1 MNLNK
6 ILLSNFILIFF
17 LVLSSHSLENKI
29 ILKIDQDIITSLDI
43 ENEKNY
49 LSALNPN
56 IKELDDKKIFEISK
70 NSLIREKI
78 KKIEISKNTNAA
90 KLDSNFLEKIIETRY
105 ISLGLKTKNEFI
117 DYLKKFDIEIGT
129 VIKKIEI
136 EALWNQIIFL
146 KFSKNININKEDLK
160 KNIESNIN
168 SNETRELFLKE
179 IVFNVQESSNLDKKY
194 NLIKKSILETGFEN
208 TASLHSISDTAK
220 TGGALGWVN
229 ENSLNPKINEAL
241 LGLDLKEYSKP
252 ITIPGGFLILQISEK
267 RVVKEK
273 IDIEIELKKII
284 NAETN
289 RQLNQ
294 FSNIYYNKVKQEISI
309 NEI

>member
-78 KKIEISKNTNAA
+78 KKIEISKNTNIV
-90 KLDSNFLEKIIETRY
+90 KLDTNFLEKIIETRY

-294 FSNIYYNKVKQEISI
+294 FSNIYYNKIKQEISI

>member
-6 ILLSNFILIFF
+6 ILLINFILIFS
-17 LVLSSHSLENKI
+17 LTLSSHSLENKI

-56 IKELDDKKIFEISK
+56 IKKLNDKKIFEISK

-78 KKIEISKNTNAA
+78 KKVEILKNTN
-90 KLDSNFLEKIIETRY
+90 KTELDTNFLEKIIETRY
-105 ISLGLKTKNEFI
+105 KSLGLKTKKEFI
-117 DYLKKFDIEIGT
+117 AYLKKFDIEIGT

-136 EALWNQIIFL
+136 EALWNQMVFL
-146 KFSKNININKEDLK
+146 KFSKNININKEDLRK
-160 KNIESNIN
+160 KIKLNNN
-168 SNETRELFLKE
+168 SNKKRELFLKE
-179 IVFNVQESSNLDKKY
+179 IVFNIQESSNLDKKY

-208 TASLHSISDTAK
+208 TASLYSISDTAK
-220 TGGALGWVN
+220 TGGTLGWFN
-229 ENSLNPKINEAL
+229 ENSLNSKIKEAL
-241 LGLDLKEYSKP
+241 LGLDLKQYSEP
-252 ITIPGGFLILQISEK
+252 ITVPGGFLILQISEK
-267 RVVKEK
+267 RAVKEK
-273 IDIEIELKKII
+273 LDIEVELKKMI

-294 FSNIYYNKVKQEISI
+294 FSNIYFNKVKQEISI

>member
-78 KKIEISKNTNAA
+78 KKIEISKNTNIA
-90 KLDSNFLEKIIETRY
+90 KLDTNFLEKIIETRY

-160 KNIESNIN
+160 KKIESNIN

-179 IVFNVQESSNLDKKY
+179 IVFNIQESSNLDKKY

-208 TASLHSISDTAK
+208 TASLYSVSDTAK

-273 IDIEIELKKII
+273 IDIEMELKKTI

>member
-78 KKIEISKNTNAA
+78 KKIEISKNTNIA
-90 KLDSNFLEKIIETRY
+90 KLDTNFLEKIIETRY

-160 KNIESNIN
+160 KKIESNIN

-179 IVFNVQESSNLDKKY
+179 IVFNIQESSNLDKKY

-208 TASLHSISDTAK
+208 TASLYSVSDTAK

-267 RVVKEK
+267 RIVKEK
-273 IDIEIELKKII
+273 IDIEMELKKII
-284 NAETN
+284 DTETN

>member
-56 IKELDDKKIFEISK
+56 IKELDDNKIFEISK

-78 KKIEISKNTNAA
+78 KKIEILKNTNAA
-90 KLDSNFLEKIIETRY
+90 RLDNNFLEKIIETRY
-105 ISLGLKTKNEFI
+105 ISLGLKTQNEFI
-117 DYLKKFDIEIGT
+117 TYLKKFDIEIST

-136 EALWNQIIFL
+136 EALWNQMIFL
-146 KFSKNININKEDLK
+146 KFSKNININKENLK
-160 KNIESNIN
+160 KEIELNNN

-179 IVFNVQESSNLDKKY
+179 IVFNIQESSNLDKEY

-208 TASLHSISDTAK
+208 TASLYSISDTAK
-220 TGGALGWVN
+220 TGGTLGWVN
-229 ENSLNPKINEAL
+229 ENSLSPKIKEAL
-241 LGLDLKEYSKP
+241 LRIDIKEYSEP

-267 RVVKEK
+267 RIEKKK
-273 IDIEIELKKII
+273 IDIEMELKKMI
-284 NAETN
+284 NTETN

-294 FSNIYYNKVKQEISI
+294 FSNIYYKKIKQEISI

>member
-6 ILLSNFILIFF
+6 ILLSKFILIFF
-17 LVLSSHSLENKI
+17 LVLSSYSLENKI
-29 ILKIDQDIITSLDI
+29 ILKIDRDIITSLDI

-56 IKELDDKKIFEISK
+56 IKELDNKKIFEISK

-78 KKIEISKNTNAA
+78 KKIEILKNTNAA
-90 KLDSNFLEKIIETRY
+90 ELDNDFLEKIIETRY

-117 DYLKKFDIEIGT
+117 TYLKKFNIEIDT

-136 EALWNQIIFL
+136 EALWNQMIFL
-146 KFSKNININKEDLK
+146 KFSKNININREDLK
-160 KNIESNIN
+160 NKIKLNNN
-168 SNETRELFLKE
+168 SNETKELFLRE
-179 IVFNVQESSNLDKKY
+179 IVFNIQESSNLDKEY

-208 TASLHSISDTAK
+208 TASLYSISDTAK
-220 TGGALGWVN
+220 IGGVLGWVN

-241 LGLDLKEYSKP
+241 LGLNLKEYSEP

-273 IDIEIELKKII
+273 IDIQMELKKII

-294 FSNIYYNKVKQEISI
+294 FSNIYYNKVKREISI

>member
-1 MNLNK
+1 MNLKK
-6 ILLSNFILIFF
+6 IILSNFILIFF
-17 LVLSSHSLENKI
+17 LTLSSHSLENKI
-29 ILKIDQDIITSLDI
+29 VLKIDQDIITSLDI

-56 IKELDDKKIFEISK
+56 LRELNNKKILEISK

-78 KKIEISKNTNAA
+78 KKVEILKNTNKA
-90 KLDSNFLEKIIETRY
+90 KLDNNYLEKIIETRY
-105 ISLGLKTKNEFI
+105 LSLGLKTKKEFI
-117 DYLKKFDIEIGT
+117 AYLKKFDIDIGI
-129 VIKKIEI
+129 VFKKIEI
-136 EALWNQIIFL
+136 EALWNQLVFS
-146 KFSKNININKEDLK
+146 KFSKNINIDKENLRK
-160 KNIESNIN
+160 KIKLNNN
-168 SNETRELFLKE
+168 SNKIKEFFLRE
-179 IVFNVQESSNLDKKY
+179 IVFNIQEKSNLDKEY

-208 TASLHSISDTAK
+208 TASLYSISDTAK

-229 ENSLNPKINEAL
+229 ENSLNSKIKEAL
-241 LGLDLKEYSKP
+241 LGLDLKQYSEP

-267 RVVKEK
+267 RDIKEK
-273 IDIEIELKKII
+273 IDIEVELKKII

-294 FSNIYYNKVKQEISI
+294 FSNIYFNKVKQEISI

>member
-78 KKIEISKNTNAA
+78 KKIEISKNTNIA
-90 KLDSNFLEKIIETRY
+90 KLDTNFLEKIIETRY

-179 IVFNVQESSNLDKKY
+179 IVFNIQESSNLDKKY

-208 TASLHSISDTAK
+208 TASLYSVSDTAK

-267 RVVKEK
+267 RIIKEK
-273 IDIEIELKKII
+273 IDIEMELKKTI

>member
-56 IKELDDKKIFEISK
+56 IKELDDNKIFEISK
-70 NSLIREKI
+70 NSLIRENI
-78 KKIEISKNTNAA
+78 KKIEILKNTNAA
-90 KLDSNFLEKIIETRY
+90 RLDNNFLEKIIETRY
-105 ISLGLKTKNEFI
+105 ISLGLKTQNEFI
-117 DYLKKFDIEIGT
+117 TYLKKFDIEIST

-136 EALWNQIIFL
+136 EALWNQMIFL

-160 KNIESNIN
+160 KKIELNNN

-179 IVFNVQESSNLDKKY
+179 IVFNIQESSNLDKEY

-208 TASLHSISDTAK
+208 TASLYSISDTAK
-220 TGGALGWVN
+220 TGGTLGWVN
-229 ENSLNPKINEAL
+229 ENSLSPKIKEAL
-241 LGLDLKEYSKP
+241 LRIDIKEYSEP

-267 RVVKEK
+267 RIVKEK
-273 IDIEIELKKII
+273 IDIEMELKKMI
-284 NAETN
+284 NTETN

-294 FSNIYYNKVKQEISI
+294 FSNIYYKKIKQEISI

>member
-6 ILLSNFILIFF
+6 ILLSNFILIF
-17 LVLSSHSLENKI
+17 LIILSSHSLENKI

-78 KKIEISKNTNAA
+78 KKIEISKNTNIV
-90 KLDSNFLEKIIETRY
+90 KLDTNFLEKIIETRY

>member
-78 KKIEISKNTNAA
+78 KKIEISKNTNTV
-90 KLDSNFLEKIIETRY
+90 KLDTNFLEKIIETRY

-117 DYLKKFDIEIGT
+117 AYLKKFDIEIGT

-160 KNIESNIN
+160 KKIESNIN

-179 IVFNVQESSNLDKKY
+179 IVFNIQESSNLDKKY

-208 TASLHSISDTAK
+208 TASLYSISDTAK
-220 TGGALGWVN
+220 TGGALGWVS

-273 IDIEIELKKII
+273 IDIEMELKKTI

>member
-6 ILLSNFILIFF
+6 ILLSKFILIFF
-17 LVLSSHSLENKI
+17 LVLSSHSIENKI

-78 KKIEISKNTNAA
+78 KKIEILKNTNVIE
-90 KLDSNFLEKIIETRY
+90 LDNNFLEKIIETRY
-105 ISLGLKTKNEFI
+105 MSLGLKTKNEFI
-117 DYLKKFDIEIGT
+117 TYLKKFEIEIST

-136 EALWNQIIFL
+136 EALWNQMIFL

-160 KNIESNIN
+160 KEIELNSN

-179 IVFNVQESSNLDKKY
+179 IVFNIQESSNFNKEY

-208 TASLHSISDTAK
+208 TASLYSISDTAK
-220 TGGALGWVN
+220 TGGTLGWFN

-241 LGLDLKEYSKP
+241 LGLDLKEYSEP

-273 IDIEIELKKII
+273 IDIEMELKKMI
-284 NAETN
+284 NDETN

>member
-17 LVLSSHSLENKI
+17 LVLNSHSLENKI

-56 IKELDDKKIFEISK
+56 IKELDDNKIFEISK

-78 KKIEISKNTNAA
+78 KKIEILKNTNTAE
-90 KLDSNFLEKIIETRY
+90 LDNNFLEKIIETRY
-105 ISLGLKTKNEFI
+105 TSLGLKTQNEFI
-117 DYLKKFDIEIGT
+117 DYLKRFDIEIST
-129 VIKKIEI
+129 VIQKIEI
-136 EALWNQIIFL
+136 EALWNQMIFL
-146 KFSKNININKEDLK
+146 KFSKNINIDREDLK
-160 KNIESNIN
+160 KKIQFNIN
-168 SNETRELFLKE
+168 SNETNELFLKE
-179 IVFNVQESSNLDKKY
+179 IVFNIQESSNLDKEY

-208 TASLHSISDTAK
+208 TASLYSISDTAK
-220 TGGALGWVN
+220 TGGILGWVN

-241 LGLDLKEYSKP
+241 LGLDLKEYSRP

-267 RVVKEK
+267 RAVKEK
-273 IDIEIELKKII
+273 IDIEMELKKMI
-284 NAETN
+284 NTETN

-294 FSNIYYNKVKQEISI
+294 FSNIYYKKIKQEISI

>member
-78 KKIEISKNTNAA
+78 KKIEISKNTNIA
-90 KLDSNFLEKIIETRY
+90 KLDTNFLEKIIETRY

-160 KNIESNIN
+160 KKIESNIN

-179 IVFNVQESSNLDKKY
+179 IVFNIQENSNLDKKY
-194 NLIKKSILETGFEN
+194 DLIKKSILETGFEN
-208 TASLHSISDTAK
+208 TASLYSISDTAK

-229 ENSLNPKINEAL
+229 ENSLSTKINEAL

-273 IDIEIELKKII
+273 IDIEMELKKII

>member
-6 ILLSNFILIFF
+6 ILLINFILIFS
-17 LVLSSHSLENKI
+17 LTLSSHSLENKI

-56 IKELDDKKIFEISK
+56 IKKLNDKKIFEISK

-78 KKIEISKNTNAA
+78 KKVEILKNTN
-90 KLDSNFLEKIIETRY
+90 KTELDTNFLEKIIETRY
-105 ISLGLKTKNEFI
+105 KSLGLKTKKEFI
-117 DYLKKFDIEIGT
+117 AYLKKFDIEIGT

-136 EALWNQIIFL
+136 EALWNQMVFL
-146 KFSKNININKEDLK
+146 KFSKNININKEDLRK
-160 KNIESNIN
+160 KIKLNNN
-168 SNETRELFLKE
+168 SNKKRELFLKE
-179 IVFNVQESSNLDKKY
+179 IVFNIQESSNLDKKY

-208 TASLHSISDTAK
+208 TASLYSISDTAK
-220 TGGALGWVN
+220 TGGTLGWFN
-229 ENSLNPKINEAL
+229 ENSLNSKIKEAL
-241 LGLDLKEYSKP
+241 LGLDLKQYSKP
-252 ITIPGGFLILQISEK
+252 ITVPGGFLILQISEK
-267 RVVKEK
+267 RAVKEK
-273 IDIEIELKKII
+273 LDIEVELKKMI

-294 FSNIYYNKVKQEISI
+294 FSNIYFNKVKQEISI

>member
-56 IKELDDKKIFEISK
+56 IKELDDNKIFEISK

-78 KKIEISKNTNAA
+78 KKIEILKNTNAA
-90 KLDSNFLEKIIETRY
+90 RLDNNFLEKIIETRY
-105 ISLGLKTKNEFI
+105 ISLGLKTQNEFI
-117 DYLKKFDIEIGT
+117 TYLKKFDIEIST

-136 EALWNQIIFL
+136 EALWNQMIFL

-160 KNIESNIN
+160 KKIELNNN

-179 IVFNVQESSNLDKKY
+179 IVFNIQESSNLDKEY

-208 TASLHSISDTAK
+208 TASLYSISDTAK
-220 TGGALGWVN
+220 TGGTLGWVN
-229 ENSLNPKINEAL
+229 ENSLSTKIKEAL
-241 LGLDLKEYSKP
+241 LRIDIKEYSEP

-267 RVVKEK
+267 RIVKEK
-273 IDIEIELKKII
+273 IDIEMELKKMI
-284 NAETN
+284 NTETN

-294 FSNIYYNKVKQEISI
+294 FSNIYYKKIKQEISI

>member
-17 LVLSSHSLENKI
+17 LTLSSHSLENKI
-29 ILKIDQDIITSLDI
+29 VLKIDQDIITSLDI

-78 KKIEISKNTNAA
+78 KKIEILKNTNVIE
-90 KLDSNFLEKIIETRY
+90 LDNNFLEKIIETRY
-105 ISLGLKTKNEFI
+105 MSLGLKTKNEFI
-117 DYLKKFDIEIGT
+117 TYLKKFEIEIST

-136 EALWNQIIFL
+136 EALWNQMIFL

-160 KNIESNIN
+160 KKIELNNN

-179 IVFNVQESSNLDKKY
+179 IAFNIQESSNLDKEY

-208 TASLHSISDTAK
+208 TASIYSISDTAK
-220 TGGALGWVN
+220 TGGTLGWVN
-229 ENSLNPKINEAL
+229 KNSLSPKINEAL

-252 ITIPGGFLILQISEK
+252 ITIPGGLLILQISEE
-267 RVVKEK
+267 RIVNEK

-284 NAETN
+284 DAETN

>member
-78 KKIEISKNTNAA
+78 KKIEISKNTNIA
-90 KLDSNFLEKIIETRY
+90 KLDTNFLEKIIETRY

-294 FSNIYYNKVKQEISI
+294 FSNIYYNKIKQEISI

>member
-78 KKIEISKNTNAA
+78 KKIEILKNTNVIE
-90 KLDSNFLEKIIETRY
+90 LDNNFLEKIIETRY
-105 ISLGLKTKNEFI
+105 MSLGLKTKNEFI
-117 DYLKKFDIEIGT
+117 TYLKKFEIEIST

-136 EALWNQIIFL
+136 EALWNQMIFL

-160 KNIESNIN
+160 KEIELNSN

-179 IVFNVQESSNLDKKY
+179 IVFNIQESSNFNKEY

-208 TASLHSISDTAK
+208 TASLYSISDTAK
-220 TGGALGWVN
+220 TGGTLGWFN

-241 LGLDLKEYSKP
+241 LGLDLKEYSEP

-273 IDIEIELKKII
+273 IDIEMELKKMI
-284 NAETN
+284 NDETN

>member
-6 ILLSNFILIFF
+6 IILSNFILIFF
-17 LVLSSHSLENKI
+17 LTLSSHSLENKI

-56 IKELDDKKIFEISK
+56 IKKLNDKKIFEISK

-78 KKIEISKNTNAA
+78 KKVEILKNTN
-90 KLDSNFLEKIIETRY
+90 KTELDTNFLEKIIETRY
-105 ISLGLKTKNEFI
+105 KSLGLKTKKEFI
-117 DYLKKFDIEIGT
+117 AYLKKFDIEIGT

-136 EALWNQIIFL
+136 EALWNQMVFL
-146 KFSKNININKEDLK
+146 KFSKNININKEDLRK
-160 KNIESNIN
+160 KIKLNNN
-168 SNETRELFLKE
+168 SNKKRELFLKE
-179 IVFNVQESSNLDKKY
+179 IVFNIQESSNLDKKY

-208 TASLHSISDTAK
+208 TASLYSISDTAK
-220 TGGALGWVN
+220 TGGTLGWFN
-229 ENSLNPKINEAL
+229 ENSLNSKIKEAL
-241 LGLDLKEYSKP
+241 LGLDLKQYSKP
-252 ITIPGGFLILQISEK
+252 ITVPGGFLILQISEK
-267 RVVKEK
+267 RAVKEK
-273 IDIEIELKKII
+273 LDIEVELKKMI

-294 FSNIYYNKVKQEISI
+294 FSNIYFNKVKQEISI

>member
-6 ILLSNFILIFF
+6 ILLSKFILIFF
-17 LVLSSHSLENKI
+17 LVLSSYSLENKI

-56 IKELDDKKIFEISK
+56 IKELDNKKIFEISK

-78 KKIEISKNTNAA
+78 KKIEILKNTNAA
-90 KLDSNFLEKIIETRY
+90 ELDNDFLEKIIETRY

-117 DYLKKFDIEIGT
+117 TYLKKFNIEIDT

-136 EALWNQIIFL
+136 EALWNQMIFL
-146 KFSKNININKEDLK
+146 KFSKNININREDLK
-160 KNIESNIN
+160 NKIKLNNN
-168 SNETRELFLKE
+168 SNETKELFLRE
-179 IVFNVQESSNLDKKY
+179 IVFNIQESSNLDKEY

-208 TASLHSISDTAK
+208 TASLYSISDTAK
-220 TGGALGWVN
+220 IGGVLGWVN

-241 LGLDLKEYSKP
+241 LGLNLKEYSEP

-273 IDIEIELKKII
+273 IDIQMELKKII

-294 FSNIYYNKVKQEISI
+294 FSNIYYNKVKREISI

>member
-6 ILLSNFILIFF
+6 ILLSNFILIF
-17 LVLSSHSLENKI
+17 LIILSSHSLENKI

-78 KKIEISKNTNAA
+78 KKIEISKNTNIV
-90 KLDSNFLEKIIETRY
+90 KLDTNFLEKIIETRY

-273 IDIEIELKKII
+273 IDIEMELKKII